1 MDSSIYSCQN
11 SSWDGRI
18 VTHWCKKHKD
28 KSRIIR
34 EPVSYFYCWEVW
46 YKKEHTECEVSQ
58 LEHLQNLWKYFTKTK
73 AIIEEGFKLAKQLY
87 YPSFKESLNL
97 HLNDFKVVLD
107 NIQNRINTNTSKGN
121 FEVVNRI
128 IAEIQALNSNIID
141 CLMFKETFILLLEDK
156 IQLNINPIQLEQ
168 KDIEV
173 KIIQKEESK
182 SL

>member
-1 MDSSIYSCQN
+1 
-11 SSWDGRI
+11 
-18 VTHWCKKHKD
+18 
-28 KSRIIR
+28 
-34 EPVSYFYCWEVW
+34 
-46 YKKEHTECEVSQ
+46 
-58 LEHLQNLWKYFTKTK
+58 
-73 AIIEEGFKLAKQLY
+73 
-87 YPSFKESLNL
+87 
-97 HLNDFKVVLD
+97 LNDFKVVLD